1 MIPYVSHGYLETLG
15 IPLRSGRWFT
25 DRDAPRAPP
34 VAVISEGLARREF
47 PGENPIGQRIRYG
60 RPLEIVGVVGD
71 VKYRGLQ
78 RDDEPTFYQLAS
90 QQAQLW
96 DLWLM
101 IRMNSGAQGQIA
113 ACDRRFARWIRTSR
127 WTASGRWLTRCPNP
141 CRCLDSVRS

>member
-1 MIPYVSHGYLETLG
+1 MPHVSHGYLETLG

-25 DRDAPRAPP
+25 GQDAPRGAP

-60 RPLEIVGVVGD
+60 RSLEIVGVVGD

-78 RDDEPTFYQLAS
+78 RDNEPTFYQLAS
-90 QQAQLW
+90 QQAELW

-101 IRMNSGAQGQIA
+101 VRMNGHAQGQIA
-113 ACDRRFARWIRTSR
+113 AVRQAIRALDPTSR
-127 WTASGRWLTRCPNP
+127 STASGRWLTRCPNP